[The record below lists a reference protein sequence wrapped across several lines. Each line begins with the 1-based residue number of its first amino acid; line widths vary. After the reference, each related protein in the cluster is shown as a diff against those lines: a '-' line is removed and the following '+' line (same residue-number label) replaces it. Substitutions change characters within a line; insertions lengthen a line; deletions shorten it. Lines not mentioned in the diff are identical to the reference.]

1 MKRLGNANI
10 NQTTDE
16 SDLLCIN
23 TGGRTLKLFSLV
35 CTVDVKY
42 ECAFYIS
49 KVKLPFSFFFE
60 RENVAEEK

>member
-1 MKRLGNANI
+1 MPILIKQLM
-10 NQTTDE
+10 NQTCCALTQVE
-16 SDLLCIN
+16 
-23 TGGRTLKLFSLV
+23 GHYLFSLV

-49 KVKLPFSFFFE
+49 KVKMPFSFFFE